1 MVADFAQRQAQVR
14 ALIEAEAAKLKGKAR
29 ITDELLAEVTAL
41 VEWPVV
47 ISGRMDERFMQ
58 LPPEVI
64 IATIEHNQRYFPVFS
79 VGAAS
84 AATVAAKA
92 APTGTALTSFFRC
105 LALLA
110 LFAPATALAERY
122 RVDLILFADRSA
134 AAGESS
140 QPLLL
145 PEAGKTLE
153 PWEAA
158 PLRAAGIEIL
168 PDESFGLTEEWN
180 RLRNSRN
187 HEPLVR
193 IAWIQKDPPAERTV
207 ALRLRHG
214 TPVTGM
220 TATGSTEVYPVDGW
234 VALLAGRYLH
244 LDANFVQT
252 QALEAGD
259 LRSFRLRERRRL
271 KRDELNHLD
280 SPRLGV
286 LVRAQHADQKK
297 K

>member
-1 MVADFAQRQAQVR
+1 MKT
-14 ALIEAEAAKLKGKAR
+14 L
-29 ITDELLAEVTAL
+29 
-41 VEWPVV
+41 
-47 ISGRMDERFMQ
+47 
-58 LPPEVI
+58 
-64 IATIEHNQRYFPVFS
+64 
-79 VGAAS
+79 S
-84 AATVAAKA
+84 A
-92 APTGTALTSFFRC
+92 F
-105 LALLA
+105 ALLA
-110 LFAPATALAERY
+110 AALLAATLPSIALAERY

-145 PEAGKTLE
+145 PEAVKTLE
-153 PWEAA
+153 PWETV

-168 PDESFGLTEEWN
+168 PDENFGLVEQWN

-187 HEPLVR
+187 HQPLIRV
-193 IAWIQKDPPAERTV
+193 AWIQKDPPAERGV

-220 TATGSTEVYPVDGW
+220 TATGSSEVYPVDGW
-234 VALLAGRYLH
+234 VALLAGRFLH
-244 LDANFVQT
+244 LDTNFVYT
-252 QALEAGD
+252 QPVSEGD

-286 LVRAQHADQKK
+286 LVRAQRADPKPAATKPATKK
-297 K
+297 R

>member
-1 MVADFAQRQAQVR
+1 MK
-14 ALIEAEAAKLKGKAR
+14 ALPA
-29 ITDELLAEVTAL
+29 
-41 VEWPVV
+41 
-47 ISGRMDERFMQ
+47 F
-58 LPPEVI
+58 
-64 IATIEHNQRYFPVFS
+64 
-79 VGAAS
+79 
-84 AATVAAKA
+84 
-92 APTGTALTSFFRC
+92 
-105 LALLA
+105 ALLA
-110 LFAPATALAERY
+110 ATLLAATLPQAALAERY
-122 RVDLILFADRSA
+122 RVDLILFADRTA

-168 PDESFGLTEEWN
+168 PDENFGLAEEWN
-180 RLRNSRN
+180 HLRNSRN
-187 HEPLVR
+187 HQPLIR
-193 IAWIQKDPPAERTV
+193 LAWIQKDPPSERGV

-214 TPVTGM
+214 TPLTGM

-234 VALLAGRYLH
+234 VALLAGRFLH
-244 LDANFVQT
+244 VDANFVYT
-252 QALEAGD
+252 QPVSEGE

-286 LVRAQHADQKK
+286 LVRAQRADPKPAAAK
-297 K
+297 PAPKAPKR